1 MAKGEVC
8 NPPQAG
14 ESALRN
20 MYTVYI
26 LRSEKD
32 SKRYIGVTSDLK
44 ERLFEHR
51 NGLVK
56 STKNRR
62 PLNLIHTE
70 EFKTKTEAFKREK
83 FFKSGQ
89 GREYLKK
96 VLRI

>member
-1 MAKGEVC
+1 
-8 NPPQAG
+8 
-14 ESALRN
+14 
-20 MYTVYI
+20 MYIVYI

-51 NGLVK
+51 HGLVK

-62 PLNLIHTE
+62 PLRLIHTE
-70 EFKTKTEAFKREK
+70 EFETKSEALKREK

-89 GREYLKK
+89 GRKYLKEILK
-96 VLRI
+96 I

>member
-14 ESALRN
+14 KSAFRM

-26 LRSEKD
+26 LKSEKD
-32 SKRYIGVTSDLK
+32 NKRYIGITSDLK
-44 ERLFEHR
+44 ERLFDHN

-62 PLNLIHTE
+62 PLKLTHTE
-70 EFKTKTEAFKREK
+70 IFESKTEALRREK

-89 GREYLKK
+89 GRQYLKEELK
-96 VLRI
+96 I